1 MTDLPLRVLRILG
14 VDNMIHRILL
24 AIIVSVAILLDV
36 NLADGAADD
45 RLSLRDA
52 IRLTLDNNP
61 QFRTYQLRSDALSGE
76 LQTAGLKPV
85 IRVSSEVENVIG
97 TGDLSWFQGTELT
110 LALSQVVE
118 LGGKRAAR
126 TNLVNQR
133 QNLLR
138 AEQQVLEL
146 DLLSAATTRYIE
158 LTAAEQRL
166 NLLVRSTELAREIH
180 AAVSVRVDAGRAPEA
195 ERARAAA
202 ALSLSQLAEQS
213 ANYSIAAARLRL
225 SSLWGELQ
233 PVFAETGANLLEVDA
248 ATPIQS
254 LLDQLESNPAIEV
267 FASETRLRE
276 AELREVM
283 SRRSGDIE
291 VGAGIRHLAELNDT
305 ALIFRASMPLK
316 SKRRAGGAITTA
328 QAKLLAVETERDT
341 ALLRMRAQL
350 LVLDQQRRLA
360 LNEVS
365 VIQSDVL
372 PQLVSALNETRDA
385 FDNGRFSYI
394 ELNTAQKELLDTE
407 FALIEA
413 AARAHLFRVEI
424 ERLSG
429 ETLVP

>member
-1 MTDLPLRVLRILG
+1 
-14 VDNMIHRILL
+14 MIHRILL

-365 VIQSDVL
+365 VIQ
-372 PQLVSALNETRDA
+372 
-385 FDNGRFSYI
+385 
-394 ELNTAQKELLDTE
+394 
-407 FALIEA
+407 
-413 AARAHLFRVEI
+413 
-424 ERLSG
+424 
-429 ETLVP
+429 